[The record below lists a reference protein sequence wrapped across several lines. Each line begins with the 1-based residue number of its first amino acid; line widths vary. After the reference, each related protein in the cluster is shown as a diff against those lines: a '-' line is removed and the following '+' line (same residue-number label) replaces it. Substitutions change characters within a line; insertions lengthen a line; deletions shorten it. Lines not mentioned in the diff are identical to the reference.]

1 MITSGWKAIVVFN
14 IIVAIIVLCAFKW
27 CSEPEQW
34 HSGDPNYNEIIAK
47 DRKHKQE
54 LKGFEDGQGYGM

>member
-47 DRKHKQE
+47 DRKHK
-54 LKGFEDGQGYGM
+54 